1 MEVYINDIVI
11 KSETRAEYIYHVE
24 EAFHLMQ
31 AYNMKP
37 NPTKCAFG
45 VSIGKFLGFMVIQRG
60 IKVNLNQ
67 VKVVLETPTPN
78 SKKEL

>member
-1 MEVYINDIVI
+1 
-11 KSETRAEYIYHVE
+11 
-24 EAFHLMQ
+24 
-31 AYNMKP
+31 MKP

-67 VKVVLETPTPN
+67 VKVVLEIPTPN